1 VRTEIAEKAES
12 TVRAE
17 LVEERR
23 RREEAERER
32 ENLRRELE
40 ALREARESPENK
52 AGPPVPVLHLG
63 RDTGRA
69 QSLKSS

>member
-1 VRTEIAEKAES
+1 MRLEIAEKAES

-32 ENLRRELE
+32 EDLWRELE
-40 ALREARESPENK
+40 ALREARGSPENK
-52 AGPPVPVLHLG
+52 AGPSPVPVSSTL
-63 RDTGRA
+63 DEIRA
-69 QSLKSS
+69 VRRV

>member
-1 VRTEIAEKAES
+1 VRLEIAEKAES
-12 TVRAE
+12 TARAE

-40 ALREARESPENK
+40 VLREARESPENK
-52 AGPPVPVLHLG
+52 AGPGPVPVLHPG
-63 RDTGRA
+63 RDTGHA
-69 QSLKSS
+69 QSL